1 MSAITFDI
9 LHRDPTTRA
18 RVGRVTTPHGVFDT
32 PAFMPVGTQGTVKGL
47 LPSQVAATGAQCIL
61 GNTYHLM
68 LRPGSGLVQRMGGL
82 HKWGTWGSTPGGGP
96 MLTDSG
102 GFQVFSLGHLN
113 RITEDGVTFK
123 SHLNGD
129 TIHLTPERSMQ
140 VQRELGA
147 DIIMAFDDCPAP
159 ERDQGSG
166 IGVQENSS
174 TVAPLLASGLNP
186 EPSTPYPDR
195 LGRSC
200 QRTLRWLDRCVTA
213 HRDSGADEMQGLFG
227 IVQGGT
233 DLGLRSWCAERVTR
247 FDLPG
252 YAIGGV
258 AVGESPADIRRVVEH
273 TAPLLPEDRPR
284 YLMGVGYERDIVA
297 AVRAGVDMFDC
308 VLPTRNGRNA
318 VAFTRTGPMRLKNA
332 KFAEDAR
339 PIEGGCD
346 CVACGGGWGRG
357 AEGSRGQGKEDAGYG
372 LDPARSA
379 PRPLDPSAPCFSRSY
394 LRHLFQSGEMLGGI
408 LVSLHNLRH
417 FQRLVLDIRHAIRD
431 NGWLDFARRWPVARQ
446 ALDAAGNPDPSTA
459 PSAAHFTF

>member
-1 MSAITFDI
+1 MPPITFDI
-9 LHRDPTTRA
+9 FHRDAATAA
-18 RVGRVTTPHGVFDT
+18 RVGRVNTPHGGFDT

-47 LPSQVAATGAQCIL
+47 LPSLVAATGAQCIL

-68 LRPGSGLVQRMGGL
+68 LRPGGDLVERMGGL
-82 HKWGTWGSTPGGGP
+82 HQWGTWGSTSGGGP

-129 TIHLTPERSMQ
+129 TIHLTPERSMH
-140 VQRELGA
+140 VQRQLGA
-147 DIIMAFDDCPAP
+147 DIIMAFDDCPAAA

-166 IGVQENSS
+166 TGDQGEAINAS
-174 TVAPLLASGLNP
+174 APPASAPIPDPRSLI
-186 EPSTPYPDR
+186 PDR
-195 LGRSC
+195 LRRSC
-200 QRTLRWLDRCVTA
+200 ERTLRWLDRCVTA
-213 HRDSGADEMQGLFG
+213 HHDSGADERQGLFG

-233 DLGLRSWCAERVTR
+233 DLDLRAWCADRVTQ

-258 AVGESPADIRRVVEH
+258 AVGESTADIRRVVEH

-318 VAFTRTGPMRLKNA
+318 VAFTRGGPMRLRNA
-332 KFAEDAR
+332 RFAEDAR
-339 PIEGGCD
+339 PIEEGCD
-346 CVACGGGWGRG
+346 CVACGGEGVGGLG
-357 AEGSRGQGKEDAGYG
+357 AWELGATESTGAQ
-372 LDPARSA
+372 A
-379 PRPLDPSAPCFSRSY
+379 PKPLSPQHPSPQPPGFSRSY
-394 LRHLFQSGEMLGGI
+394 LRHLFQTGEMLGGV

-431 NGWLDFARRWPVARQ
+431 NAWLAFARHWPVAE
-446 ALDAAGNPDPSTA
+446 L
-459 PSAAHFTF
+459 SAAEAASPAPTA